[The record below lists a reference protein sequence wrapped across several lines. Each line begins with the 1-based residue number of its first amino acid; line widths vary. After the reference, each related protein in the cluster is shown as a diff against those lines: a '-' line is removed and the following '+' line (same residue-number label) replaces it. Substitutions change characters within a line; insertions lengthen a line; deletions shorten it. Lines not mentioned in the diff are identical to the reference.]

1 MTKWPRGLEKG
12 FYLFPF
18 RSIIQDSIHQVIL
31 MTGGGWVDVVR
42 TLKSSVT
49 FFKQK
54 SLTNT
59 KKMRF
64 TEVYWRDV
72 ILSVS

>member
-1 MTKWPRGLEKG
+1 MATWFREGI
-12 FYLFPF
+12 LFVPF
-18 RSIIQDSIHQVIL
+18 QIHNSRL
-31 MTGGGWVDVVR
+31 YSSSHLDDWGGWVDVVR